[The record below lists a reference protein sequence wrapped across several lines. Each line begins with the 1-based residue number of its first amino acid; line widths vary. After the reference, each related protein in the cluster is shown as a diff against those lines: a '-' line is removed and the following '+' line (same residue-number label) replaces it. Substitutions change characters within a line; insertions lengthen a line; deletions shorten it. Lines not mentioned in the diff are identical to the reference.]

1 MATKSNVTVAS
12 GKRKQ
17 AIARAVLR
25 PGKGKLKI
33 NGIPISQ
40 YKPEMFQLRLQEPII
55 IAGDIAQKVDIQVDI
70 KGGGQSGQAEAA
82 RLAIAR
88 ALVEHSKSE
97 DLKRAYLDYDRH
109 LVVADV
115 RRNEPHKPNK
125 SAPRAKRQK
134 SYR

>member
-1 MATKSNVTVAS
+1 MASKSNIIVAS

-25 PGKGKLKI
+25 PGKGNLKI
-33 NGIPISQ
+33 NGIPIAEYS
-40 YKPEMFQLRLQEPII
+40 PEMFQLRLQEPII
-55 IAGDIAQKVDIQVDI
+55 IAGDIAKKVDIQVDI
-70 KGGGQSGQAEAA
+70 RGGGQSGQTEAA

-88 ALVEHSKSE
+88 ALLEHSKSE
-97 DLKRAYLDYDRH
+97 DLKRAYIDYDRH

>member
-1 MATKSNVTVAS
+1 MASKSNVIIAS

-17 AIARAVLR
+17 AIARAILR
-25 PGKGKLKI
+25 PGKGNLKI
-33 NGIPISQ
+33 NSTPISE
-40 YKPEMFQLRLQEPII
+40 YKPEMFQLRMQEPII
-55 IAGDIAQKVDIQVDI
+55 IAGDIAQKVDIQVNI
-70 KGGGQSGQAEAA
+70 RGGGQSGQAEAA

-88 ALVEHSKSE
+88 VLVKHSKSE
-97 DLKRAYLDYDRH
+97 DLKKAYLDYDRH

>member
-1 MATKSNVTVAS
+1 MATKSNVTIAS

-25 PGKGKLKI
+25 PGKGNLKI

>member
-1 MATKSNVTVAS
+1 MASKSNVIIAS

-17 AIARAVLR
+17 AIARAILR
-25 PGKGKLKI
+25 PGTGNLKI
-33 NGIPISQ
+33 NSTPISEYQ
-40 YKPEMFQLRLQEPII
+40 PEMFQLRMQEPII
-55 IAGDIAQKVDIQVDI
+55 IAGDIAQKVDIQVNI
-70 KGGGQSGQAEAA
+70 RGGGQSGQAEAA

-88 ALVEHSKSE
+88 ALVKHSKSE
-97 DLKRAYLDYDRH
+97 DLKKAYLDYDRH

-125 SAPRAKRQK
+125 SSPRAKRQK

>member
-1 MATKSNVTVAS
+1 MASKSNVIVAS
-12 GKRKQ
+12 GKRKR

-25 PGKGKLKI
+25 PGKGNLKI
-33 NGIPISQ
+33 NGTPISE

-70 KGGGQSGQAEAA
+70 KGGGQSGQTEAG

-88 ALVEHSKSE
+88 ALVKHSKSE
-97 DLKRAYLDYDRH
+97 DLKKAYLDYDRH
-109 LVVADV
+109 LIVADV

>member
-1 MATKSNVTVAS
+1 MASKSNVIVAS
-12 GKRKQ
+12 GKRKR

-25 PGKGKLKI
+25 PGKGNLRI
-33 NGIPISQ
+33 NGTPISE
-40 YKPEMFQLRLQEPII
+40 YAPEMFQLRLQEPII
-55 IAGDIAQKVDIQVDI
+55 IAGDIAQKVDISVDI

-82 RLAIAR
+82 RLAIAK
-88 ALVEHSKSE
+88 ALVEHTKSE
-97 DLKRAYLDYDRH
+97 DLKKAYLDYDRH
-109 LVVADV
+109 LLVADV

>member
-1 MATKSNVTVAS
+1 MASKSNVIIAS

-17 AIARAVLR
+17 AIARAILR
-25 PGKGKLKI
+25 PGKGNLKI
-33 NGIPISQ
+33 NSTPISE
-40 YKPEMFQLRLQEPII
+40 YKPEMFQLRMQEPII
-55 IAGDIAQKVDIQVDI
+55 IAGDIAQKVDIQVNI
-70 KGGGQSGQAEAA
+70 RGGGQSGQAEAA

-88 ALVEHSKSE
+88 ALVKHSKSE
-97 DLKRAYLDYDRH
+97 DLKKAYLDYDRH

>member
-1 MATKSNVTVAS
+1 
-12 GKRKQ
+12 
-17 AIARAVLR
+17 
-25 PGKGKLKI
+25 
-33 NGIPISQ
+33 
-40 YKPEMFQLRLQEPII
+40 MFQLRMQEPII
-55 IAGDIAQKVDIQVDI
+55 IAGDIAQKVDIQVNI

-88 ALVEHSKSE
+88 ALVKHSKSE
-97 DLKRAYLDYDRH
+97 DLKNAYLDYDRH

-125 SAPRAKRQK
+125 SSPRAKRQK

>member
-1 MATKSNVTVAS
+1 MASKSNVIIAS

-17 AIARAVLR
+17 AMARAILR
-25 PGKGKLKI
+25 PGKGNLKI
-33 NGIPISQ
+33 NSTPISEYQ
-40 YKPEMFQLRLQEPII
+40 PEMFQLRMQEPII
-55 IAGDIAQKVDIQVDI
+55 IAGDIAQKVDIQVNI

-88 ALVEHSKSE
+88 VLVKHSKSE
-97 DLKRAYLDYDRH
+97 DLKKAYLDYDRH